1 MSTITD
7 TIPKRGLSKQSRRE
21 ALEGYVF
28 ILPWLIGALIF
39 TVGPIIVSLYLSLT
53 DFEVVK
59 APVFRGFDN
68 YVRLFQ
74 DKLFWQSLKV
84 TSIYT
89 FASVT
94 LGLVL
99 SFLVALLLNQDLK
112 AVGLFRTLYY
122 IPNLVPAVASSML
135 WIWIFNPQFG
145 LLNSLLKILF
155 DIKGPLW
162 LGHTKW
168 ALPSLILMS
177 LWGVGGP
184 MLVYLAGLQDIPT
197 ELYEAAQIDGANSW
211 KRFIYITI
219 PHMTSIIMFNLI
231 MGLIG
236 SFQAFT
242 QGYLMTNGGP
252 RYATLFYV
260 LYLYQNAFSWFK
272 MGYASAMAWILLLII
287 LVLTLLVFRSSA
299 LWVYYEG
306 EVKGK
311 QQ

>member
-1 MSTITD
+1 M
-7 TIPKRGLSKQSRRE
+7 
-21 ALEGYVF
+21 
-28 ILPWLIGALIF
+28 IGALVF
-39 TVGPIIVSLYLSLT
+39 TVGPIIASFYLGLT
-53 DFEVVK
+53 QFEVVK
-59 APVFRGFDN
+59 PPVFVGLDN
-68 YVRLFQ
+68 YVKLVQ

-84 TSIYT
+84 TSTYT

-94 LGLVL
+94 LGLAL
-99 SFLVALLLNQDLK
+99 SFLVALLLNQDIK
-112 AVGLFRTLYY
+112 AVGLLRTLYY
-122 IPNLVPAVASSML
+122 VPNLVPAVASSML
-135 WIWIFNPQFG
+135 WVWIFNPQFG

-184 MLVYLAGLQDIPT
+184 MLIYLAGLQDIPT
-197 ELYEAAQIDGANSW
+197 ELYEAAQIDGANGW
-211 KRFIYITI
+211 QQFFFITI
-219 PHMTSIIMFNLI
+219 PHMTSIILFNLI

-236 SFQAFT
+236 SFQVFT
-242 QGYLMTNGGP
+242 QGYLMTGGGP

-260 LYLYQNAFSWFK
+260 LYLYLNAFRWFK
-272 MGYASAMAWILLLII
+272 MGYASAMAWVLLLII
-287 LVLTLLVFRSSA
+287 LILTLLIFRSSA

-311 QQ
+311 QE

>member
-1 MSTITD
+1 M
-7 TIPKRGLSKQSRRE
+7 GKQARRE
-21 ALEGYVF
+21 AFEGYVF

-39 TVGPIIVSLYLSLT
+39 TVGPIIVSFYLSLT

-59 APVFRGFDN
+59 PPVFRGLDN

-99 SFLVALLLNQDLK
+99 SFLVALLLNQSIRG
-112 AVGLFRTLYY
+112 VGLFRTLYY

-155 DIKGPLW
+155 DIEGPRW
-162 LGHTKW
+162 LGRTKW

-184 MLVYLAGLQDIPT
+184 MLIYLAGLQDIPT
-197 ELYEAAQIDGANSW
+197 ELYEAAQIDGANGW
-211 KRFIYITI
+211 QQFI
-219 PHMTSIIMFNLI
+219 FNLV

-236 SFQAFT
+236 SFQVFT
-242 QGYLMTNGGP
+242 QGYLMTGGGP

-260 LYLYQNAFSWFK
+260 LYLYQNAFRWFK
-272 MGYASAMAWILLLII
+272 MGYASAMAWVLLLII
-287 LVLTLLVFRSSA
+287 LVLTLMVLRSSA

-311 QQ
+311 RQ

>member
-1 MSTITD
+1 M
-7 TIPKRGLSKQSRRE
+7 GKQARRE

-28 ILPWLIGALIF
+28 ILPWLIGAMIF
-39 TVGPIIVSLYLSLT
+39 TVGPIIASFYLSLT

-59 APVFRGFDN
+59 PPVFTGLDN

-84 TSIYT
+84 TAIYT

-99 SFLVALLLNQDLK
+99 SFLVALLLNQNIRG
-112 AVGLFRTLYY
+112 VGLFRTLYY
-122 IPNLVPAVASSML
+122 VPNLVPAVASSML
-135 WIWIFNPQFG
+135 WVWIFNPQFG

-155 DIKGPLW
+155 DIEGPLW

-184 MLVYLAGLQDIPT
+184 MLIYLAGLQDIPT
-197 ELYEAAQIDGANSW
+197 ELYEAAQIDGANGW
-211 KRFIYITI
+211 QQFIFITI
-219 PHMTSIIMFNLI
+219 PHMTSIILFNLV

-236 SFQAFT
+236 SFQVFT
-242 QGYLMTNGGP
+242 QGYLMTGGGP

-260 LYLYQNAFSWFK
+260 LYLYQNAFRFFK
-272 MGYASAMAWILLLII
+272 MGYASAMAWVLLLII
-287 LVLTLLVFRSSA
+287 LALTLLVLRSSA

-306 EVKGK
+306 EVKAK